1 MALALSA
8 PSWEGGQLACTDF
21 SSRRRPWAAHTC
33 PSSSRKASAINA
45 GLLVA
50 ASYLLFFV
58 RKWASGGGC
67 SREGLDGTA
76 SPTGHGHCGS
86 AHTLV
91 PESDDEGAG
100 RLPTLCSLCPC
111 RQGQAGKA
119 PGQADVDHPLPA
131 QGTAA
136 QNPQEGG
143 RGRGLGWREGVWLRL
158 VGREREWRPHPW
170 EGNSCWRSWTGLPAR
185 PLPGIQLAVPG

>member
-1 MALALSA
+1 MAAATLPDAVWGLLLALALSA
-8 PSWEGGQLACTDF
+8 PSWEGGQLARTGF
-21 SSRRRPWAAHTC
+21 SSRRPPGAAHPC
-33 PSSSRKASAINA
+33 PPSSRKASAINA

-67 SREGLDGTA
+67 SREGLDGRA
-76 SPTGHGHCGS
+76 SPAAHGHRGS

-100 RLPTLCSLCPC
+100 RLPTLCRLCPC
-111 RQGQAGKA
+111 PQGQAGKA
-119 PGQADVDHPLPA
+119 PSQAGVDHPLPA

-143 RGRGLGWREGVWLRL
+143 RGCGLGWREGVWLRL
-158 VGREREWRPHPW
+158 VGRE
-170 EGNSCWRSWTGLPAR
+170 
-185 PLPGIQLAVPG
+185 V